1 MVLDFPCKMDWVRLT
16 NCNWQALT
24 NAGEDAGEDDDMR
37 TTATEKIACQR
48 FRTGGARR
56 VSGEQP
62 SRHAP
67 HPGGRYGTSAFDPY
81 NEPIR
86 LGEISSL
93 FDMSGAAIP

>member
-1 MVLDFPCKMDWVRLT
+1 MVLDFPCKMEWVRLT

-24 NAGEDAGEDDDMR
+24 NAGEDDDMR
-37 TTATEKIACQR
+37 TAATEKIACQR

-67 HPGGRYGTSAFDPY
+67 HPGGRYGDPY